1 MRVTENSLYGNAQY
15 LLGKGRERVDKA
27 SNDIASGLRV
37 SHPGDDPAA
46 AALDVELKAELSRH
60 VSQQAALGSS
70 ITELNAADSALGSIT
85 DSVRRAYELSMQ
97 VGSDTYSEVNRQQA
111 AIEVDGLFQQ
121 VVAQLN
127 TKVGNRFIFGGTQDD
142 APAYL
147 EDGTYMGD
155 DGEHRVEVAPGLTET
170 VSVGMDKLIRDPE
183 GVDVLG
189 TLSAVSQAMKAGDG
203 NAIRSLSGTLMKGF
217 DQVLAGRVKAGATTN
232 LLEMAVNASQ
242 TLQDAAT
249 KNKSSLVD
257 TDIIEAASRL
267 ALGQRA
273 LDAAMAAATKSFDL
287 TLLSRFR

>member
-1 MRVTENSLYGNAQY
+1 MRVTENSIYGNAQY

-37 SHPGDDPAA
+37 SHPGDNPAA
-46 AALDVELKAELSRH
+46 ASLDVELRAEISRH
-60 VSQQAALGSS
+60 VAQQAALGSS

-85 DSVRRAYELSMQ
+85 DSLRRVYELTMQ
-97 VGSDTYSEVNRQQA
+97 VGSDTYSEVNRQHA

-127 TKVGNRFIFGGTQDD
+127 TKVGNRYIFGGTRDD

-189 TLSAVSQAMKAGDG
+189 TLSAVSQAMKDGDG
-203 NAIRSLSGTLMKGF
+203 SAIRALSGTLMKGY
-217 DQVLAGRVKAGATTN
+217 DQVLAGRVTAGATTN
-232 LLEMAVNASQ
+232 LLEMAVSASQ
-242 TLQDAAT
+242 TLQDAAIR
-249 KNKSSLVD
+249 NKSSLVD
-257 TDIIEAASRL
+257 TDIIEAAGRL
-267 ALGQRA
+267 ALSQHA
-273 LDAAMAAATKSFDL
+273 LDAAMAASTKSFDL